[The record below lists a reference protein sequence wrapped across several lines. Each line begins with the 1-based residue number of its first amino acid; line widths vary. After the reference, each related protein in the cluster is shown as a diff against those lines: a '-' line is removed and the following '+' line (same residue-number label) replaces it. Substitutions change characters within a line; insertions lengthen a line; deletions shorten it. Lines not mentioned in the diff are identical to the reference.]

1 MRCPKCHYLSFEPE
15 PRCRN
20 CGYDLAVPESDLRIK
35 PADPVEGPM
44 VDLNLRAPAP
54 AAASRRGPATLGLIH
69 PARGVA
75 EPVRALAT
83 AGVAASKVAARAAT
97 ITADV
102 DIDDVPDS
110 EDLKSFVSETPTSIP
125 RPAPPKVAPPR
136 ADPPRSPHVT
146 TELPLFVKALPQDP
160 PVAPAVVVAAAVD
173 AAALGRIESDEPL
186 VKVPASPRPP
196 LGVRRSTPEPPKVR
210 QEPRTT
216 AAANRKLGPFDR
228 DLLEDLR
235 RVEKEEARQARAET
249 RALAAL
255 TGGAEAGVVK
265 RLLAAII
272 DTILLGAITAGVA
285 WVTFKVCDVR
295 PTDVGAT
302 VLVPLGAFL
311 LLLNLGYLIMF
322 TAAGGQTVGK
332 MATGIRVIGA
342 ADEDAAA
349 EQLTLRQAVYR
360 EILTLPSLL
369 PLGVGLLPA
378 LFGKGLAV
386 HDRLA
391 HTRVVRA

>member
-20 CGYDLAVPESDLRIK
+20 CGYDLAVPEADLIIK
-35 PADPVEGPM
+35 PAEPVDGPM

-54 AAASRRGPATLGLIH
+54 AASRRGAATLGLIH
-69 PARGVA
+69 PARVVA
-75 EPVRALAT
+75 EPVRAM
-83 AGVAASKVAARAAT
+83 AGAAVGSPKVAGRAGTAT
-97 ITADV
+97 TEM
-102 DIDDVPDS
+102 DDAADS
-110 EDLKSFVSETPTSIP
+110 EDLKSFLSETPSSIARPAPAKVEPPRAAPP
-125 RPAPPKVAPPR
+125 RPA
-136 ADPPRSPHVT
+136 HVT
-146 TELPLFVKALPQDP
+146 TELPLFVKAMPQDA
-160 PVAPAVVVAAAVD
+160 PVATAAVVAVAEP
-173 AAALGRIESDEPL
+173 AALGRIESDEPL
-186 VKVPASPRPP
+186 VKVPASPRAP
-196 LGVRRSTPEPPKVR
+196 LGVRRSTPEAPKVR

-216 AAANRKLGPFDR
+216 AANRKLGPFDR
-228 DLLEDLR
+228 DLLDDLR

-249 RALAAL
+249 LAAAVAS
-255 TGGAEAGVVK
+255 GAAHVGFVK
-265 RLLAAII
+265 RLLAAVI
-272 DTILLGAITAGVA
+272 DTMLLGAITAGVA

-295 PTDVGAT
+295 PADVG
-302 VLVPLGAFL
+302 VSVILPLAAFL

-342 ADEDAAA
+342 AEEAATGDR
-349 EQLTLRQAVYR
+349 LTLRQAVYR
-360 EILTLPSLL
+360 EVLTLPLLL
-369 PLGVGLLPA
+369 PFGAGLLPA